1 MKIIDDTTI
10 TTDSEAAVG
19 KDEVVGQGILA
30 VAREVA
36 VAGQDSA
43 YLVCDVNA
51 INARYEEVV
60 EKGLKNIAKPRFD
73 IFCNSSPFVL
83 HHLSD
88 LGFEFRARNKNE
100 VKLAASAGIPAD
112 RITLHS
118 QAPLVAS
125 HLRYAAAEG
134 VGKVVVRSAGDLKKI
149 RKEFPNARI
158 LLSLKAATSGN
169 SSSVFD
175 QGLDLMR
182 QSSQLNLR
190 VAGLAFEEDEGG
202 IGGLDVRKQLALVKL
217 LLAVGRNQLGLE
229 GLDVVHLGTVR
240 STNEA
245 AKMFSAFENAT
256 AAAAGAALTVGFSD
270 AAVASAFVLCAKVIG
285 KRATPMACA
294 GSGVCKRTIVI
305 NEGVFGH
312 FGKLLHSDHQLPSP
326 CLLRDIGV
334 GEQQRV
340 LFCDI
345 LGPSGDDADVI
356 GLCLPITGP
365 DIQVGDWIAFPCM
378 GSEVLTPA
386 NPRRN
391 VSIPSQAGSQYRIF
405 ISDDNI
411 KAVEDDQTGDL
422 GGSASVRAEECL
434 TAAENLAL
442 ACNDTD
448 LMTAMLSGLK

>member
-19 KDEVVGQGILA
+19 KDEVIGQGILA

-36 VAGQDSA
+36 LAGQDSA

-51 INARYEEVV
+51 ITGRYEEVV
-60 EKGLKNIAKPRFD
+60 EKGLNNIAKPRFD
-73 IFCNSSPFVL
+73 IFCNSSPLVL
-83 HHLSD
+83 RHLSD

-134 VGKVVVRSAGDLKKI
+134 VGKVVVRSAADLKKT

-169 SSSVFD
+169 SSSIFD

-182 QSSQLNLR
+182 QSAQLDLR
-190 VAGLAFEEDEGG
+190 VAGLAFEEDEDG

-229 GLDVVHLGTVR
+229 GLDVVHLGTVQC
-240 STNEA
+240 TNEA
-245 AKMFSAFENAT
+245 SKILTAFENAT
-256 AAAAGAALTVGFSD
+256 AAAGAALTVGFSD

-285 KRATPMACA
+285 KRAAPTPCA
-294 GSGVCKRTIVI
+294 GSGVCNRTIVI

-326 CLLRDIGV
+326 CLLRGIGV

-356 GLCLPITGP
+356 GLSLPIAGP

-391 VSIPSQAGSQYRIF
+391 VPIPSQAGSQYRIF
-405 ISDDNI
+405 ISDDNV
-411 KAVEDDQTGDL
+411 KAVEDDQTDDM

-434 TAAENLAL
+434 TAAENLAM
-442 ACNDTD
+442 ACNETD

>member
-10 TTDSEAAVG
+10 TTDDG
-19 KDEVVGQGILA
+19 KDEVIGQGILA

-51 INARYEEVV
+51 ITGRYEEVV
-60 EKGLKNIAKPRFD
+60 ERGLKNIAKPRFD
-73 IFCNSSPFVL
+73 IFCNSSPLVL
-83 HHLSD
+83 RHLSD

-149 RKEFPNARI
+149 RREFPDVRT

-169 SSSVFD
+169 SSSIFD
-175 QGLDLMR
+175 QGLELMR
-182 QSSQLNLR
+182 QSAQLDLR
-190 VAGLAFEEDEGG
+190 VAGLAFEDDEGG
-202 IGGLDVRKQLALVKL
+202 IGGLDVGKQSAMVKL
-217 LLAVGRNQLGLE
+217 LLAAGRNQLGLE

-240 STNEA
+240 CTNEA
-245 AKMFSAFENAT
+245 AEIFTAFENAT
-256 AAAAGAALTVGFSD
+256 AGVALTVGFSD

-285 KRATPMACA
+285 KRAAPVPCC
-294 GSGVCKRTIVI
+294 GGVCSSTIVI

-312 FGKLLHSDHQLPSP
+312 FGKLLHRDCQLPSP
-326 CLLRDIGV
+326 CLLRDVGA

-340 LFCDI
+340 LLCDI

-356 GLCLPITGP
+356 GLCLPIAGP
-365 DIQVGDWIAFPCM
+365 DVQVGDWIAFPCM

-391 VSIPSQAGSQYRIF
+391 VLPIPCRAGSQYR
-405 ISDDNI
+405 
-411 KAVEDDQTGDL
+411 
-422 GGSASVRAEECL
+422 
-434 TAAENLAL
+434 
-442 ACNDTD
+442 
-448 LMTAMLSGLK
+448 